1 MSLGYIKMAELPA
14 VTFTT
19 PPQSQNQHAH
29 VGLQGQ

>member
-1 MSLGYIKMAELPA
+1 MAELPA